1 MIKPFKFLRGT
12 NGDIVVS
19 TPRGGYYDRTINP
32 DLYGGVRLSEL
43 SDRVQQ
49 IVRSPEYIPA
59 GYVQVPITEQQR
71 YDNMVIRYVRCFM
84 RGNTNW
90 RGYEEAW
97 MDERNECVRLK
108 IVSGINIG
116 GMFHIVYLITRDG
129 NTENYRVSVPL
140 INLQRR
146 G

>member
-1 MIKPFKFLRGT
+1 MIDNFKFFEGKVYTDEFEFPRVRRSLEHIGRGYIQT
-12 NGDIVVS
+12 ILPTVPNLATLPEPNYDAMVINIV
-19 TPRGGYYDRTINP
+19 RRRMN
-32 DLYGGVRLSEL
+32 LRLS
-43 SDRVQQ
+43 
-49 IVRSPEYIPA
+49 
-59 GYVQVPITEQQR
+59 
-71 YDNMVIRYVRCFM
+71 
-84 RGNTNW
+84 W
-90 RGYEEAW
+90 RGYQMHVFEP
-97 MDERNECVRLK
+97 DGYPLLK

>member
-1 MIKPFKFLRGT
+1 MVIPFKFFRGKVYT
-12 NGDIVVS
+12 DEFEF
-19 TPRGGYYDRTINP
+19 PR
-32 DLYGGVRLSEL
+32 VR
-43 SDRVQQ
+43 
-49 IVRSPEYIPA
+49 RSPEHIGRGYIQTILP
-59 GYVQVPITEQQR
+59 TEPYLATIPER
-71 YDNMVIRYVRCFM
+71 NYDAKVIHIVRTRM
-84 RGNTNW
+84 RERISW
-90 RGYEEAW
+90 RGYETNVCEP
-97 MDERNECVRLK
+97 DGYPLLK